1 MIQYGIIIF
10 FPQEFKFYRMSLK
23 LIYSW
28 IHVENQY
35 VDPNDNGIKDDGGGV
50 NLCFMNKCFEAIIDF
65 FRRFL
70 DYESCWIHYH
80 FIYDIS

>member
-35 VDPNDNGIKDDGGGV
+35 VDPNDNGIKDDGGGGV
-50 NLCFMNKCFEAIIDF
+50 LIFV
-65 FRRFL
+65 L
-70 DYESCWIHYH
+70 WINVLKL
-80 FIYDIS
+80 